1 MHALLAKAIV
11 PVLLLSAASAAPI
24 FVSVEGVM
32 DGECGSDAPCS
43 LYSVLKNLVQLTSTE
58 ERNELIFEPG
68 IFNVPASDVP
78 ETGFPWP
85 ETVGDITVR
94 SSTNDPDDVAI
105 DRGHAGRLL
114 LFTSVHNV
122 TFQGIR
128 FLRGGWAM
136 EGDAKITTDG
146 SLVSKVAIEC
156 IKCGLISI
164 GWDWA
169 NGGKGLSGIRRTVSS
184 HVQSG
189 CVCR

>member
-11 PVLLLSAASAAPI
+11 PALLLSAASAAPI

-43 LYSVLKNLVQLTSTE
+43 LDSVLEKLVELTSTQG
-58 ERNELIFEPG
+58 RNELIFEPG
-68 IFNVPASDVP
+68 IFNVPASDAVP

-85 ETVGDITVR
+85 ETVSDITVR

-114 LFTSVHNV
+114 FFTSVHNV

-136 EGDAKITTDG
+136 EGDAKNEPTDG
-146 SLVSKVAIEC
+146 SLVSKV
-156 IKCGLISI
+156 GI
-164 GWDWA
+164 GCMYQVRL
-169 NGGKGLSGIRRTVSS
+169 NI
-184 HVQSG
+184 
-189 CVCR
+189 

>member
-11 PVLLLSAASAAPI
+11 PALLLSAASAAPI

-43 LYSVLKNLVQLTSTE
+43 LYSVLKNLEQLTSTE

-68 IFNVPASDVP
+68 IFNVPASDAWSDVVP
-78 ETGFPWP
+78 QTGFPWP
-85 ETVGDITVR
+85 ETVSDITVR

-146 SLVSKVAIEC
+146 SLVSKVAIGC
-156 IKCGLISI
+156 IKCGLISRI
-164 GWDWA
+164 YSF
-169 NGGKGLSGIRRTVSS
+169 GLG
-184 HVQSG
+184 
-189 CVCR
+189 